1 MGTDRPADADK
12 AIKPGPAKLNTPAK
26 EPADAATR
34 QSREAEALRRNLQR
48 RKSQQRARRD
58 EGKAD

>member
-1 MGTDRPADADK
+1 MGTDRPADVNKTAKPSPSAKDQADS
-12 AIKPGPAKLNTPAK
+12 G
-26 EPADAATR
+26 TR
-34 QSREAEALRRNLQR
+34 QAREAEALRHNLQR

>member
-1 MGTDRPADADK
+1 MVVDRPADANK
-12 AIKPGPAKLNTPAK
+12 AGKPGPSAK
-26 EPADAATR
+26 EQADAATR
-34 QSREAEALRRNLQR
+34 QAREAEALRRNLQR